1 MYMYIVCKTIPP
13 VHNKPEKSLSNSNF
27 NASDGG
33 QILQSLFFV
42 KISSKCSAKTSM
54 RLQQS
59 VTEIKLV
66 SSSSYSTK
74 ILLRVTIS
82 QTQLSKEMLPKEKQ
96 VNFVRKKNHNLQQPI
111 TLQCTYEHM
120 SIVLRWT

>member
-1 MYMYIVCKTIPP
+1 M
-13 VHNKPEKSLSNSNF
+13 S
-27 NASDGG
+27 
-33 QILQSLFFV
+33 
-42 KISSKCSAKTSM
+42 SSKASM

-96 VNFVRKKNHNLQQPI
+96 VNFVQKK
-111 TLQCTYEHM
+111 T
-120 SIVLRWT
+120 